1 MKMLRQL
8 FFFLLSVIAVAF
20 ILTIVVPT
28 KQKVKRDILINKPVE
43 EVYSY
48 LSRLENFNKWS
59 VWSQND
65 SSLKNSIS
73 GTDGTT
79 GAENHWTG
87 DPELSGEG
95 NMKIITLKLNE
106 KIKYHLSFKQPKPM
120 EAGSDFELESVNGQ
134 TKVTWIFTLETAR
147 PWNIFNLFSSLDKK
161 MGVDFEDGLKNLKNI
176 LEGKPMDTPV
186 TTYEVKQMNFPATTF
201 ALYRQQVAMN
211 EIAGFYAEHLPK
223 LFANL
228 STAGVTPGTPTGLFY
243 EWDEKSSR
251 TDMAAAIPVPADYTS
266 GNDSIKL
273 STIAGSKAV
282 YVDYYGAYDKT
293 QEAYKTIDKY
303 LADNK
308 LKQKSPVI
316 EQYMNDPQVVKD
328 TAQWHT
334 RIIFLVD

>member
-1 MKMLRQL
+1 MKMFRQL
-8 FFFLLSVIAVAF
+8 FFFILSVIAVAF
-20 ILTIVVPT
+20 VLTLVVPT
-28 KQKVKRDILINKPVE
+28 QQKVKRDILVNKPIE

-59 VWSQND
+59 VWSQGD
-65 SSLKNSIS
+65 SSMKNSIS

-106 KIKYHLSFKQPKPM
+106 KIKYHLSFKQPKSM
-120 EAGSDFELESVNGQ
+120 EAGSEFELESVNGQ
-134 TKVTWIFTLETAR
+134 TKVTWTFTLETAR

-161 MGVDFEDGLKNLKNI
+161 MGADFEDGLKNLKNI

-186 TTYEVKQMNFPATTF
+186 ATYEVKQMNFPNTTF
-201 ALYRQQVAMN
+201 VTYRQQVSN
-211 EIAGFYAEHLPK
+211 SEIAGFYAEHLPR

-228 STAGVTPGTPTGLFY
+228 GAAQVPAGTPTGLFY
-243 EWDEKSSR
+243 EWDEKNSR

-273 STIAGSKAV
+273 STISASKAV

-293 QEAYKTIDKY
+293 QEAYRTIDKY

-328 TAQWHT
+328 TAKWHT
-334 RIIFLVD
+334 KIIFLVD